1 MAEKI
6 TKYFEVKFSNSSKEK
21 KTFDDSSQP
30 ISDTK
35 VESQT
40 SNIKDLSLEECMRLG
55 QDNTAMF
62 IVEKAVKNKWP
73 WLEVIISNNE
83 AVFLQITFPSEKQD
97 DFNKLLTE
105 KKIGNYLKDIFEDL
119 ESDLLGIIGE
129 EQFVIH
135 ESKIL
140 ELLSGMIVESFD
152 SIQSCFKVSNQ
163 LEKNMKVEF
172 KILKP
177 GQSDVITS
185 TADVNLVKDAINLL
199 GPEGKESFHID
210 KCLKNDSFDTIR
222 IALFVVASSLMK
234 KWPWMK
240 ISGIKKRN
248 ILEISVESKYDVM
261 FSHLMDKNK
270 IENHVREDFECMNAN
285 LMGII
290 GSPIYL
296 KTGEVICQL
305 LEGVHLKSLKSIRL
319 RPSIDN
325 HSSACIRLSIEESGE
340 SASPGE
346 QLVLT
351 TETKFVA
358 EIATSDIEAE
368 PIAMEN
374 VLGSGNQAALA
385 ISLASRS
392 LTREWPWIQT
402 TDVIEGNRL
411 CLSVPEERG
420 RELHMLINEGQI
432 RDRINHDFEHLED
445 ELTHILQEGILGE
458 FRSEIVRRMKNV
470 NVTKIDKVNIPH
482 VCGTANKYI
491 DGGEAGGIHTI
502 ISKNTVNL
510 AKSGDSQRDITANV
524 IAKGSGV
531 TNIHEDNVINI
542 AGNVNARDLEVVG
555 KLLANLKK

>member
-35 VESQT
+35 EESQT

-62 IVEKAVKNKWP
+62 IIEKAVQNKWP
-73 WLEVIISNNE
+73 WLEVGISNNG
-83 AVFLQITFPSEKQD
+83 AVILQITCQSEKED

-105 KKIGNYLKDIFEDL
+105 KKIENYLKDIFEDL
-119 ESDLLGIIGE
+119 ESDLLGIIGDK
-129 EQFVIH
+129 QFVIH

-152 SIQSCFKVSNQ
+152 SIRSCFKVSNQ

-185 TADVNLVKDAINLL
+185 TADVDLVKDAINLL

-248 ILEISVESKYDVM
+248 ILQISVESKYDVM

-305 LEGVHLKSLKSIRL
+305 LEGVHLKSLKSNRH

-340 SASPGE
+340 SESPGE

-411 CLSVPEERG
+411 CLSVPEGRG

-470 NVTKIDKVNIPH
+470 NVTKIDKVNIPD